1 MLRACLFQNV
11 LPAYWAQ
18 TQKPE
23 ISELQS
29 RPPIPHRV
37 LIERG
42 YIKTKAAQSG
52 ASSSNMAGVT
62 STLLKDL
69 TGAVIELKEQVQ
81 SLKTGQELPS
91 DQRVEMILK
100 GQ

>member
-42 YIKTKAAQSG
+42 YIKTKA
-52 ASSSNMAGVT
+52 GVT